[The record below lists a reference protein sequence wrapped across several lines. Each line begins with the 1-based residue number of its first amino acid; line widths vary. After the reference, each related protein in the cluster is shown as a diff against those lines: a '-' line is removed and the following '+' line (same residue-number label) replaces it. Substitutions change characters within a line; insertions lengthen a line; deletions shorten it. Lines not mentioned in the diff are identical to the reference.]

1 MNEAK
6 IADKGGSLRRQ
17 RKGQQ
22 RKGRCSKCTH
32 ASWMVISLTIYSSPL
47 YSFVL
52 KGKLLHKIPWRIAD
66 LMIYYILEQKY
77 NKLYVRF

>member
-6 IADKGGSLRRQ
+6 IADKGGRLKRK

-32 ASWMVISLTIYSSPL
+32 ASWMGVSLTIYSSPL
-47 YSFVL
+47 YFSVL

-66 LMIYYILEQKY
+66 FMI
-77 NKLYVRF
+77 